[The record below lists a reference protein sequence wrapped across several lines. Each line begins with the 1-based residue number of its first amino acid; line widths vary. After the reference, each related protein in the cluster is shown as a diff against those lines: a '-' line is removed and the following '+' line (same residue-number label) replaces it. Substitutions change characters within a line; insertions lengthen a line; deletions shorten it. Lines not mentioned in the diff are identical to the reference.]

1 MNVPAE
7 CYSRIVSC
15 ALLDTN
21 YFYVF
26 IFVLC
31 TWYTSSFV
39 DKDEHIKWNI
49 FMVNR
54 RLWIESL
61 NWWSI
66 IHQYLYQQNEH
77 SPLSFVTRLTR
88 RVPLVE
94 QSLLSLPEHLSS
106 PPVFSGVRVTRS
118 LVLCHRHLFH
128 SKNICPPPFPYFK
141 VNICPQ
147 YFSLICDPFA
157 DPIISLHSR
166 DISLFDC
173 HI

>member
-7 CYSRIVSC
+7 SYSRIASC

-21 YFYVF
+21 YFYVY

-49 FMVNR
+49 FIVNG

-66 IHQYLYQQNEH
+66 IHQYLYQQNKH
-77 SPLSFVTRLTR
+77 LPLSFVTRLTR

-94 QSLLSLPEHLSS
+94 QQLLALLEHLNS
-106 PPVFSGVRVTRS
+106 PPVFSEVRVTRS
-118 LVLCHRHLFH
+118 LVLCVCFVDRCLSSCTFSFGHCVICSSSIYGFWLHL
-128 SKNICPPPFPYFK
+128 SYF
-141 VNICPQ
+141 Q
-147 YFSLICDPFA
+147 TL
-157 DPIISLHSR
+157 LR
-166 DISLFDC
+166 L
-173 HI
+173 